1 MQSKIQQSPYSSI
14 KHFPT
19 APYVEHATNTTRGVH
34 ATDSVD
40 IPKYAGYALRVT
52 PCCNATETRHK
63 TMCQAKQELS
73 QPSTQPASPIRNHI
87 LNKLPTP
94 VRVDTLE
101 TYLQGCDS
109 DRKRYLLNGF
119 INGFSLEYTGP
130 RNSYNC
136 YHLKSAKDKPEVV
149 QEKN

>member
-1 MQSKIQQSPYSSI
+1 
-14 KHFPT
+14 
-19 APYVEHATNTTRGVH
+19 
-34 ATDSVD
+34 
-40 IPKYAGYALRVT
+40 
-52 PCCNATETRHK
+52 
-63 TMCQAKQELS
+63 MCQAKQELS

-94 VRVDTLE
+94 DRADTLE

-136 YHLKSAKDKPEVV
+136 YHLKSAKDKPEMVK
-149 QEKN
+149 EKIDKEDVCLKKITFYILILYYNIYEHFDN